1 MSQSDYAF
9 TVDPSALGLPSRDEL
24 VDMRIWDSHYHGF
37 LSKSNPIEQHNEISI
52 YIERL
57 GIERVISV
65 EVGGTLADP
74 LKASDYDE
82 KIKQLIKQD
91 KEKLAGITPIE
102 PGYPYESCHKMEEWI
117 LNGPCIGIKYVGGN
131 EFGIT
136 CDHPNND
143 RIIEFAH
150 ELGAVIYIHTWIK
163 VGGDPRY
170 AGGGNYTGE
179 STPMDVARLAERFPD
194 VQMICGHQGGDWE
207 LGIRAIRPHEN
218 VLLEFSG
225 ALPTSGAVDL
235 AVNEL
240 GTDRLVWGGHG
251 PSRSYANELSK
262 VYDADLSDD
271 ERMKIF
277 GRNYRQ
283 LAAPIMREKGYSVTI

>member
-1 MSQSDYAF
+1 MSHSDYSF
-9 TVDPSALGLPSRDEL
+9 TVDPAALGLPSRDEL
-24 VDMRIWDSHYHGF
+24 VDMRIWDSHYHGTG
-37 LSKSNPIEQHNEISI
+37 SHEEIVK
-52 YIERL
+52 YIKRM
-57 GIERVISV
+57 GIERVISLDI
-65 EVGGTLADP
+65 GGGGVTSEDP
-74 LKASDYDE
+74 ERDKRHRSLLKEWRELLS
-82 KIKQLIKQD
+82 
-91 KEKLAGITPIE
+91 GITRID
-102 PGYPYESCHKMEEWI
+102 PGYPHKSLKKMERWI
-117 LNGPCIGIKYVGGN
+117 RNGPCIGIKYSGRIELDV
-131 EFGIT
+131 T
-136 CDHPNND
+136 CAHPNND
-143 RIIEFAH
+143 LIIQLAK
-150 ELGAVIYIHTWIK
+150 ELDTVIYIHTWIK

-179 STPMDVARLAERFPD
+179 STPMDVAKLAERFPD

-262 VYDADLSDD
+262 VYDADLSDE

-277 GRNYRQ
+277 GTNYRR
-283 LAAPIMREKGYSVTI
+283 LAAPIMREKGYSVKI